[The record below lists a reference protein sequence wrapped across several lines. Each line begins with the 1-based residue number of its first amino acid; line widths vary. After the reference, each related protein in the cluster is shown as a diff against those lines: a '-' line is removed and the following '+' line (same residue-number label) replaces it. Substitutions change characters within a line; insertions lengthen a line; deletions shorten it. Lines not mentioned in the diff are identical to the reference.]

1 MTGIERTKD
10 NPIDTIISDW
20 DSVEKPPFGVK
31 IKVRSPAHAEL
42 IKQAGIETINA
53 D

>member
-1 MTGIERTKD
+1 MTDIERTKD
-10 NPIDTIISDW
+10 SPIDRMNSDW
-20 DSVEKPPFGVK
+20 DSVEKPLFGVK

-42 IKQAGIETINA
+42 IKQVGIETINA